1 MFSVTALRNSL
12 SWPLNGPWRR
22 RSRRP

>member
-1 MFSVTALRNSL
+1 MLRNPL

-22 RSRRP
+22 RSRRQ